1 MKEKSVR
8 WVTYE
13 IDIQNFTSDLTKE
26 LKAVAFVPMPVGVRR
41 RPGRGAMGPGVR
53 APTGHSTPGTPRP
66 IHALRRS
73 ACCAASLKP
82 CTRRCFRQGSQ
93 DAAGLPHTIPSLV
106 GAPGL
111 TLSDVLRH

>member
-13 IDIQNFTSDLTKE
+13 TDIQNFTSDLTKE

-53 APTGHSTPGTPRP
+53 APLP
-66 IHALRRS
+66 IHALRRC

-93 DAAGLPHTIPSLV
+93 DAAGLPRTIP
-106 GAPGL
+106 
-111 TLSDVLRH
+111 

>member
-26 LKAVAFVPMPVGVRR
+26 LKAVAFVLMPVGVRR

-53 APTGHSTPGTPRP
+53 APMGHSMLGTPWP
-66 IHALRRS
+66 IHALHRCVR
-73 ACCAASLKP
+73 AA
-82 CTRRCFRQGSQ
+82 
-93 DAAGLPHTIPSLV
+93 
-106 GAPGL
+106 
-111 TLSDVLRH
+111 